1 MKPRKSFHNPQPS
14 RPVRPFT
21 SLLKLI
27 CQRHK
32 YVPAQPLPVVTPDWE
47 EFHRLEPALI
57 WLGHSSLL
65 LRLAGLTLAI
75 DPVFSKY
82 AAPLP
87 IFAKR
92 FQPPPLSLEQLPPI
106 DLVLLSHS
114 HYDHLDR
121 RAIAFFKPL
130 KTRFLVPLG
139 LEKTLQRW
147 GIGAER
153 IEVLD
158 WWQWRQFGLLTI
170 HAVPSHH
177 NSGRSLWDRNKSLW
191 CGYVLSTAQLRI
203 YHSADSGFAGGGHF
217 REIGRRLGPFDLALV
232 ENGQYNAVG
241 WPDNHLLP
249 EETLQALQ
257 LLGTKRFMPIHWGAY
272 ALSPHR
278 WQAPPDATV
287 AAAEALGLQTL
298 TPRLGQVFSLDTATD
313 RWWQHCH

>member
-1 MKPRKSFHNPQPS
+1 MQKRPKFHNLQPS
-14 RPVRPFT
+14 RPVRPLS

-32 YVPAQPLPVVTPDWE
+32 YVPAAPLPVVAPDWE
-47 EFHRLEPALI
+47 QFQRLNPALI

-65 LRLAGLTLAI
+65 LRLAGLTVAI

-87 IFAKR
+87 IFARR
-92 FQPPPLSLEQLPPI
+92 FQPPPLAPEQLPPI

-130 KTRFLVPLG
+130 NTRFVVPLG
-139 LEKTLQRW
+139 LERTLQRW
-147 GIGAER
+147 GIAAAR
-153 IEVLD
+153 ITALD
-158 WWQWRQFGLLTI
+158 WWESHPCGPLTI

-177 NSGRSLWDRNKSLW
+177 NSGRSLWDKNRSLW
-191 CGYVLSTAQLRI
+191 CGYVLSGAALRI
-203 YHSADSGFAGGGHF
+203 YHSADSGFGGGGHF
-217 REIGRRLGPFDLALV
+217 QEIGRRLGPFDLALV
-232 ENGQYNAVG
+232 ENGQYNAAG

-249 EETLQALQ
+249 AETLRVLQ
-257 LLGTKRFMPIHWGAY
+257 LVRARRFMPIHWGAY

-278 WQAPPDATV
+278 WQEPPEATV
-287 AAAEALGLQTL
+287 AAAEALGLPTL
-298 TPRLGQVFSLDTATD
+298 TPRLGQVFGLDTATE
-313 RWWQHCH
+313 RWWQHCP